1 MEGIRLLKN
10 TRTIWMNFENKKKK
24 KIKREYAILIFLNK
38 RKYRFDL
45 LNS

>member
-24 KIKREYAILIFLNK
+24 IKRKYAIQIFLNK

-45 LNS
+45 LNC